1 MPTRTYQIP
10 MDGLFSNQTNY
21 GNMDLESQRIKEEE
35 QLRADLAR
43 EQLLGIAT
51 TPMSLS
57 NINRFAPAEMVQ
69 SEYPIPD
76 AEPYSTLTARQA
88 PSSIVGGMFSPEISR
103 AAEMDYMLKRQA
115 AMQNEAMAFAQ
126 LTPMQQAQFGFY
138 RGGQQ
143 LGDALGGAL
152 GGQDPQL
159 QRISQRQQLISQLDQ
174 TNPES
179 FMKVSTLAL
188 RSGDSE
194 FAFDIAD
201 AGKKLQEGLLGAR
214 KTKAEAEKAE
224 LSVSQEIKLRDKLS
238 KLPPDATEAEIL
250 GVVIQFGNPDKVLA
264 ALQRSSDLRIQIET
278 KKEIASEKIQAQKDR
293 DLERAQT
300 QKERDEAQ
308 QKFDERMQELNRQ
321 SKKELAQLVGSLKTP
336 AAPALTTIVNPENP
350 NETITVDAR
359 IYKGGGK
366 NAVGVIGAG
375 KPSATQEKSAL
386 LRKQMGNDL
395 NFAIAELTEV
405 TKDGGLI
412 DQSTGSGAGRLL
424 DVGAGFFGQANE
436 GAIAIGKL
444 QPIADMAL
452 KMVPR
457 FEGPQSN
464 ADTKSY
470 KEASGQLADPT
481 LPTKIR
487 KEAGKTVL
495 RLMKE
500 RKNQFV
506 TSELASEGVEISNKE
521 VDFGSL
527 K

>member
-1 MPTRTYQIP
+1 MAT
-10 MDGLFSNQTNY
+10 LFSEDVSGTQITPINTQD
-21 GNMDLESQRIKEEE
+21 MDANE
-35 QLRADLAR
+35 LAR
-43 EQLLGIAT
+43 QQVLEA
-51 TPMSLS
+51 
-57 NINRFAPAEMVQ
+57 INRNPVTPSLNAYVPAEMQNVQ
-69 SEYPIPD
+69 FARELPN
-76 AEPYSTLTARQA
+76 EPYSSLTARQ

-126 LTPMQQAQFGFY
+126 LTPMQQA
-138 RGGQQ
+138 
-143 LGDALGGAL
+143 ALGGAL